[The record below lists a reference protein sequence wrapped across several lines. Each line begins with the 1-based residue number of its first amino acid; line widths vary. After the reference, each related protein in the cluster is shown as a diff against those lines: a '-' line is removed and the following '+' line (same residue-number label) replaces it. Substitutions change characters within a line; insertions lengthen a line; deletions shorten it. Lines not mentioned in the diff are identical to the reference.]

1 MTKILQLKIAL
12 RGIKP
17 TIWRRFLVK
26 DEINFQELHDTIQDV
41 MGWEDYHL
49 FEFQIDKMR
58 ISADEEGHNLAEN
71 SLKSLYESPEFLKML
86 KQTRMKN
93 GSASLDINKINKIL
107 KEQQKNKE
115 LSRYTLK
122 SKINSLIN
130 TEKQKIFYVYDFGDG
145 WKHTLTLEKVLDIV
159 DAITPIPTCLA
170 GERACPPED
179 CGSVYGYDKLIE
191 IKKDKKH
198 PEYGKRIVEWLGKS
212 LVLKNL
218 ILMNP
223 TKSFID

>member
-130 TEKQKIFYVYDFGDG
+130 TE
-145 WKHTLTLEKVLDIV
+145 
-159 DAITPIPTCLA
+159 
-170 GERACPPED
+170 
-179 CGSVYGYDKLIE
+179 
-191 IKKDKKH
+191 
-198 PEYGKRIVEWLGKS
+198 
-212 LVLKNL
+212 
-218 ILMNP
+218 
-223 TKSFID
+223 